1 LPPGPGE
8 RKGQAH
14 ALLARAAD
22 CHGAGITTGMKP
34 ISGGWMVRKH
44 LFLNATWLEATQPLS
59 RDERELLV
67 DLVLQ
72 AALWESRTLPLTV
85 EAIEGMAH
93 SEAARPAMIGLFAE
107 LCRLDLVR
115 EIAPGQF
122 EIAPGLW
129 RLEEREREGSGRT
142 IR

>member
-1 LPPGPGE
+1 
-8 RKGQAH
+8 
-14 ALLARAAD
+14 
-22 CHGAGITTGMKP
+22 MKP

-67 DLVLQ
+67 DR
-72 AALWESRTLPLTV
+72 APRGALGESRTLRLRV
-85 EAIEGMAH
+85 GAIVGRANN
-93 SEAARPAMIGLFAE
+93 EAARPAMIGLFAE

-129 RLEEREREGSGRT
+129 RLEERERE
-142 IR
+142 

>member
-1 LPPGPGE
+1 
-8 RKGQAH
+8 
-14 ALLARAAD
+14 
-22 CHGAGITTGMKP
+22 
-34 ISGGWMVRKH
+34 MVRKH

-59 RDERELLV
+59 RDERKLLV
-67 DLVLQ
+67 DLILQ

-122 EIAPGLW
+122 EIAAGLW
-129 RLEEREREGSGRT
+129 RLEERELGRLGPDDKLT
-142 IR
+142 LAVLK

>member
-1 LPPGPGE
+1 VSARVRRTLFSL
-8 RKGQAH
+8 
-14 ALLARAAD
+14 ALLAR
-22 CHGAGITTGMKP
+22 HGAGITTGMKP

-44 LFLNATWLEATQPLS
+44 LVLNATWLEATQPLS

-85 EAIEGMAH
+85 EAIVGMAH
-93 SEAARPAMIGLFAE
+93 NEAARPAMIGLFAE

-129 RLEEREREGSGRT
+129 RLEEREREGSGRK
-142 IR
+142 IS

>member
-1 LPPGPGE
+1 
-8 RKGQAH
+8 
-14 ALLARAAD
+14 
-22 CHGAGITTGMKP
+22 
-34 ISGGWMVRKH
+34 MVRKH

-59 RDERELLV
+59 RDERKLLV
-67 DLVLQ
+67 DLILQ

-93 SEAARPAMIGLFAE
+93 SEAARPAMIAMFAE

-122 EIAPGLW
+122 EIAPGLAPPGTRTG
-129 RLEEREREGSGRT
+129 RLGPDDKLT
-142 IR
+142 LVVLK

>member
-1 LPPGPGE
+1 
-8 RKGQAH
+8 
-14 ALLARAAD
+14 
-22 CHGAGITTGMKP
+22 MKP
-34 ISGGWMVRKH
+34 ISRGWMVRKH

-85 EAIEGMAH
+85 EAIEGMAL

-129 RLEEREREGSGRT
+129 RNLAHEVEDRKSTRLNSSHLGISYAVFCLKKKK
-142 IR
+142 